1 MLSSLIVLDDSTFTL
16 SGDSKFT
23 NNATVFAISVYDDS
37 HLYVENTTFENNKSF
52 VMYSRGEHYDDSYFK
67 NCTFEN
73 NKVPDAEN
81 LFKEIDDD
89 WIYTFAV
96 DEEVLTF
103 IDCKMSDSTY
113 YDRDNMKFTG
123 ADAANGAASIFG
135 EGSLALIVAFVALIA
150 SIASIIVNVTARKK
164 QTVPVTAAEHSED
177 DE

>member
-1 MLSSLIVLDDSTFTL
+1 MIVLDDSTFTL

-113 YDRDNMKFTG
+113 YDRDNMKFTD

-135 EGSLALIVAFVALIA
+135 EGSLAMIVAFLSLIA
-150 SIASIIVNVTARKK
+150 SGVAIFLVVYYNKKKAVPAIANN
-164 QTVPVTAAEHSED
+164 AAETT
-177 DE
+177 DEE